1 MLLLSRAAGHGAGCE
16 VDPAT
21 GITEK
26 QRKLAEIVEM
36 INTGQAIHQ
45 SVVNLPVN
53 IASEPDEDIRS
64 ILLQLEYGNKISI
77 LGGDYLLANA
87 STGLAS
93 LRIPKVVE
101 IVSIA
106 IAEFTQAEF
115 LGLQDP
121 QVKHSLIQCTALL
134 KPRQTSP
141 TTYLGRF
148 KGSSGLPLE

>member
-1 MLLLSRAAGHGAGCE
+1 M
-16 VDPAT
+16 
-21 GITEK
+21 
-26 QRKLAEIVEM
+26 
-36 INTGQAIHQ
+36 
-45 SVVNLPVN
+45 NLPVN
-53 IASEPDEDIRS
+53 IAEEEDEELRTMLS
-64 ILLQLEYGNKISI
+64 QLEYGNKISI

>member
-16 VDPAT
+16 VDPGT
-21 GITEK
+21 GIMEK

-53 IASEPDEDIRS
+53 IASEPDEDVRS

-93 LRIPKVVE
+93 LRIPKIVE

-121 QVKHSLIQCTALL
+121 QV
-134 KPRQTSP
+134 
-141 TTYLGRF
+141 
-148 KGSSGLPLE
+148 